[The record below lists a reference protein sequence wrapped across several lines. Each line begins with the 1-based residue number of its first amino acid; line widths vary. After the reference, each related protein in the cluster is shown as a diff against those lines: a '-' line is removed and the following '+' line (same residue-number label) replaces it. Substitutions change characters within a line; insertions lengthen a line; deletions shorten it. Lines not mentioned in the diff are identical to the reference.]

1 MNYFTLQIIIILS
14 LIVALSLYLTKFTF
28 LYSTIQRWLL
38 LRSAL
43 DVVHIPD
50 LTLFLF
56 IITEASQWDLFAEL
70 GEKVFYGN

>member
-56 IITEASQWDLFAEL
+56 IITEASQRDLFAEL